1 MTKHLPDYDGRT
13 PDGYRLTFKGAADN
27 LTDALELDGEVVLI
41 VRGKVKD
48 PSFKTNQFGVMRL
61 VQSVSVDFAEV
72 ADEVTASRLMAE
84 IKRQQDEQAGQES
97 FDDDLDAAME
107 TEGADG

>member
-48 PSFKTNQFGVMRL
+48 PSFK
-61 VQSVSVDFAEV
+61 
-72 ADEVTASRLMAE
+72 
-84 IKRQQDEQAGQES
+84 RQQDEQAGQES